1 MKILAFASLLLLFVP
16 SVTEARQQAPI
27 NTVKEFVQ
35 SQEVLPRERIHV
47 HTDRDWYFFGDRIWF
62 SAYVTAGGYNYL
74 SEISSVLYVELVA
87 PNGNII
93 ERVNVELEEGRGAG
107 SVTFENARKAEP
119 GVYQIRA
126 FTKWAQNFGK
136 SYVFTK
142 KIKVRTEESPEVDV
156 ATDDE
161 MDVQFMPESG
171 HLVGGLPTR
180 LAFKAIGTDGLSRA
194 ISGTIHDGSDR
205 EVVSFSSQHKGMGS
219 IEFLPQTGTT
229 YYARVAGQRV
239 DLPEVQAEGVV
250 LSVDKTEESFKVSA
264 QSSPGFRGQYL
275 LFAHVRGVVYH
286 AEMLT
291 IGAEATWVEIPAD
304 KFATGVV
311 HFALLNAEGEP
322 VAERLS
328 FNRNPVSEL
337 RVELSLSDTQL
348 ETREDALLD
357 ISVED
362 VQENLMA
369 ATASVSVFDDAIEPY
384 NPYGSTIETRLTL
397 ESEVQGYVEDP
408 GYYFSEEEG
417 AKEHLDLLMMTQG
430 WRAYDLSNI
439 QRRFDPENM
448 NAPEKGFT
456 VSGRVE
462 RNFFGR
468 GVADTPVLIMVGKDR
483 KTYTVTTDQD
493 GRFVISDLV
502 IEGQEELTVKAS
514 DENGGRRY
522 VVSLDEQFSEFPRQR
537 TPVKQGFQLLEQPQV
552 QQPDDNTVTSL
563 QERVSQNQQVTEEQ
577 VEVQMTGELDEITV
591 EGERQTD
598 FQNPYAEVLE
608 NLSGTG
614 STVRLD
620 ERPELVNYSMDQI
633 LRQMGGVYFAGT
645 SGKDVRVRMGS
656 VSISSQ
662 PQPPLIIIDGVRVSG
677 TQDLLDLNA
686 RDVES
691 ITVARSAVDLAVFGS
706 DGAWG
711 AIIVTTRSGRGVENN
726 VRGLERAMVY
736 GFQQPLNFYAP
747 KYGVNVPR
755 DLDTPDNRITLHWEP
770 LLEMMTGEEQI
781 RFWANDV
788 PSRYRIVVEGITD
801 SGIPF
806 YTTGTFRVR

>member
-1 MKILAFASLLLLFVP
+1 MKVLAFGSLLLLLIP
-16 SVTEARQQAPI
+16 SVIEARQQAPI
-27 NTVKEFVQ
+27 NTLKEFVQ
-35 SQEVLPRERIHV
+35 AQEVLPRERVYI
-47 HTDRDWYFFGDRIWF
+47 HTDRDWYFVGDRIWF

-74 SEISSVLYVELVA
+74 SEISNVLYVELVA

-93 ERVNVELEEGRGAG
+93 ERVNVKLEEGRGAG
-107 SVTFENARKAEP
+107 SVTFKNTRNAEP
-119 GVYQIRA
+119 GVYQLRA
-126 FTKWAQNFGK
+126 FTKWAQNFGE

-142 KIKVRTEESPEVDV
+142 KIKVRTEASPEVKSTQEKDNNL
-156 ATDDE
+156 
-161 MDVQFMPESG
+161 DVQFMPESG

-180 LAFKAIGTDGLSRA
+180 LAFKAIGFDGLSREV
-194 ISGTIHDGSDR
+194 SGTIYDGTDR
-205 EVVSFSSQHKGMGS
+205 QVASFSSQHNGMGS
-219 IEFLPQTGTT
+219 IDFVPKAGAS
-229 YYARVAGQRV
+229 YYARVAGQRI
-239 DLPEVQAEGVV
+239 DLPEVQPEGVV
-250 LSVDKTEESFKVSA
+250 LLVDKTEKKFEVSI
-264 QSSPGFRGQYL
+264 QSSPGFKGQYL

-291 IGAEATWVEIPAD
+291 IGAEATSVEIPTD

-311 HFALLNAEGEP
+311 HFALLNIEGKP

-328 FNRNPVSEL
+328 FNNNPISEL
-337 RVELSLSDTQL
+337 RVEMSLSDTQL
-348 ETREDALLD
+348 QTREDMLLN
-357 ISVED
+357 ISVGD
-362 VQENLMA
+362 GQGTPMA

-384 NPYGSTIETRLTL
+384 NPYSSTIKTRLTL

-408 GYYFSEEEG
+408 GYYFSDAPG
-417 AKEHLDLLMMTQG
+417 AKDNLDLLMMTQG
-430 WRAYDLSNI
+430 WRAYDLTNI

-537 TPVKQGFQLLEQPQV
+537 APVKQGLKQLV
-552 QQPDDNTVTSL
+552 QLPAQPDNNVVTSL
-563 QERVSQNQQVTEEQ
+563 QERVSQNQQITEEQ

-591 EGERQTD
+591 EGERQTTY
-598 FQNPYAEVLE
+598 QNPYAEALE

-620 ERPELVNYSMDQI
+620 ERPELINYSMDQI
-633 LRQMGGVYFAGT
+633 LRQMGGVYFV
-645 SGKDVRVRMGS
+645 GKDVRVRMGA
-656 VSISSQ
+656 VSINTQ
-662 PQPPLIIIDGVRVSG
+662 PQPPLIIIDGIRVSG
-677 TQDLLDLNA
+677 TQELLDLNA

-711 AIIVTTRSGRGVENN
+711 AIIVTTRGGRGVEDN
-726 VRGLERAMVY
+726 VRGLERAIVY
-736 GFQQPLNFYAP
+736 GFQQPSNFYAP

-788 PSRYRIVVEGITD
+788 PSQYRIVLEGITD

-806 YTTGTFRVR
+806 YSTGLFEIR